1 MVLGGA
7 KGGKIEQGKSHIYIK
22 NNNII
27 EKVATVKQSGTVSS
41 VRSDRTNLF
50 LPEKEHPPSKGYSG
64 RLLVWNTNGRV
75 VGAGCSFPI
84 WIGHSAL
91 VLRPELQARTTRS
104 GLSCLWQ

>member
-41 VRSDRTNLF
+41 VRSDRTTFNF
-50 LPEKEHPPSKGYSG
+50 TITVCGQIDGNFMASIQVASQ
-64 RLLVWNTNGRV
+64 RV
-75 VGAGCSFPI
+75 
-84 WIGHSAL
+84 
-91 VLRPELQARTTRS
+91 
-104 GLSCLWQ
+104 CL